1 MPIVKKIILASECDY
16 IIVITPFF
24 VLQQDP
30 RGNHPVDNV
39 RMTELVDA
47 SLKCTTNF
55 AKEPIYNDV
64 IRDIESIR
72 LFKNILL
79 HFAGDNKGPTETL
92 LRLTI
97 MIIEIIASSD
107 LDGAFIIHQEN
118 IEQDV
123 IRLAN
128 HSNQKIGR
136 YLNQ

>member
-1 MPIVKKIILASECDY
+1 M
-16 IIVITPFF
+16 
-24 VLQQDP
+24 QQDP
-30 RGNHPVDNV
+30 RGNQPVDNV

-64 IRDIESIR
+64 IRDMESIR

-136 YLNQ
+136 YLYQ